1 MNSNPIILRSSGEI
15 SLFKGPT
22 RGASCN
28 KCFPV
33 YCHAWTFLQLCT
45 CPASFFLPISKSFN
59 TPLRKKMFSLSGSS
73 WYINE
78 GGQGGLVKGFTINSF
93 AFQKSQNKIIVIIDL
108 WSLPPVCSYKFL
120 REASCRCAWVQWS
133 MFSYI
138 KRLKNEVKI
147 KYQVVVTV
155 VWTKWWF
162 NLFNWSLMY
171 FLNWSLYFV
180 NSA

>member
-1 MNSNPIILRSSGEI
+1 MHE
-15 SLFKGPT
+15 
-22 RGASCN
+22 
-28 KCFPV
+28 
-33 YCHAWTFLQLCT
+33 
-45 CPASFFLPISKSFN
+45 
-59 TPLRKKMFSLSGSS
+59 LSGNCVLVQDLFSYPYQNRLTLHS
-73 WYINE
+73 ERKCLVYQAAA
-78 GGQGGLVKGFTINSF
+78 GTLMRGVKGGLAKGFTNNSF
-93 AFQKSQNKIIVIIDL
+93 AFQKSQNKIIVIIAL

-171 FLNWSLYFV
+171 FFNWSLYFV